1 MRTPTLLLMLA
12 VSGTAMAADPATPDG
27 AAPPTG
33 NTTVSFKKP
42 DKFTDAGTEGIGS
55 RTSPRVL
62 DALKAHLEQLGAK
75 KLPSGETL
83 QITITD
89 IDLAGR
95 FDPQPGG
102 NDRVRIMRDVDWP
115 RIELHYT
122 LQQDGRTLADADASL
137 SDMNYLMHSSL
148 RRSTDPLR
156 YEKDMLDAWFATT
169 FERKPAKAR

>member
-1 MRTPTLLLMLA
+1 MRAPALLLMLVA
-12 VSGTAMAADPATPDG
+12 GTAIAADPAAPPA
-27 AAPPTG
+27 AAPPAG

-75 KLPSGETL
+75 KLPAGETL

-115 RIELHYT
+115 RIDLHYT

-137 SDMNYLMHSSL
+137 SDMNYLASSSL

-156 YEKDMLDAWFATT
+156 YEKDMLDAWFAKT
-169 FERKPAKAR
+169 FTRRNPAR